1 MGRALKVL
9 LGLVVGA
16 LVGYIL
22 LRLGRTE
29 GMYGYLGCAATGA
42 VVGLICGRAPWKA
55 DTIWTPVL
63 KMVFGMIVGAGLFAL
78 GSRFLPPLQIT
89 VEGLPGQVGLRGA
102 GILAPVI
109 GLLYGLFVEVDDG
122 GSPERDKNRKDKP
135 TRRPSV

>member
-9 LGLVVGA
+9 LGLIVGA
-16 LVGYIL
+16 AVGYVL

-29 GMYGYLGCAATGA
+29 GVFGYLGCAATGA
-42 VVGLICGRAPWKA
+42 LVGLICGRAPWKA

-78 GSRFLPPLQIT
+78 GSHFLPAVRLT
-89 VEGLPGQVGLRGA
+89 VEGLPGEVGLRGA
-102 GILAPVI
+102 GILAPAI

-122 GSPERDKNRKDKP
+122 GSAERDKDRKDRP
-135 TRRPSV
+135 ARRPSA